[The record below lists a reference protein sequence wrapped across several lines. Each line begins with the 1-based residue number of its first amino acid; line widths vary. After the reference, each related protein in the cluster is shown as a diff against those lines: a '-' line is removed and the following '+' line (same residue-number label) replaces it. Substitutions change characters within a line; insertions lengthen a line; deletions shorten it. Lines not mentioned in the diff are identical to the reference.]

1 MGDPTIF
8 LAVLSQ
14 PPGPGGHSSFNFCS
28 SALPV
33 WGKTHSVQSDPEL
46 RVFRLEWPFFVHN
59 ILF

>member
-1 MGDPTIF
+1 MGDPPIF

-14 PPGPGGHSSFNFCS
+14 PLGPGGHSSFNICS

-33 WGKTHSVQSDPEL
+33 CSKTHSVKSDLEL
-46 RVFRLEWPFFVHN
+46 RVFCLEWPIFVHN